1 MVFATHAFFVLMT
14 AIKAFIYYYLVGIEN
29 YRPFIVLMTVAY
41 LAAIYFIC
49 GSKKFAYCVISLLI
63 SVLMLTNVL
72 YNRYFHMFFSLDTIS
87 QAGKLREVGGIALD
101 LLKPP
106 DMLLFIDIILIII
119 IMAAFKNPEQ
129 FQNLDKEWI
138 SPVSKT
144 SILLLMAGSLLFLR

>member
-1 MVFATHAFFVLMT
+1 MYLKLHAFFLLM
-14 AIKAFIYYYLVGIEN
+14 IISKSYIYYGLIGIEK
-29 YRPFIVLMTVAY
+29 YSLATIVLTALYMAV
-41 LAAIYFIC
+41 IYFLC
-49 GSKKFAYCVISLLI
+49 SSGKLVYCCINLLI
-63 SVLMLTNVL
+63 SILMLTHVV